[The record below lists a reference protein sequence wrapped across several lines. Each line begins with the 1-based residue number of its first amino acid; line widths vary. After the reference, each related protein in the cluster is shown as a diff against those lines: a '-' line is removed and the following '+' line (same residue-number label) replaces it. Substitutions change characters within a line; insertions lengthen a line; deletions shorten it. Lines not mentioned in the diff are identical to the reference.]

1 MIYQKIQE
9 NINKKKLFS
18 LLIDPENYDQN
29 RLIHITK
36 QADQSGVDFIL
47 VGGSLLSNT
56 LNQTIRII
64 RDHTNIPIILFPG
77 SLMQISPEADGIF
90 FLSLISGRNPELL
103 IGNHVLAANML
114 KKSDLEVIPTGYI
127 LIDGAKTSSVEY
139 ISNTKPIPAE
149 KSDIISSTAIA
160 GELLGHQLIYL
171 ESGSGANQ
179 TLYSDVIRQ
188 VKSQIGIPL
197 IVGGGIKSAGE
208 VQRICQSGADMVV
221 VGNILEQYP
230 DQLKAMTHI
239 IKEKL

>member
-9 NINKKKLFS
+9 SFNKKKLFS

-36 QADQSGVDFIL
+36 QADQSGVDFIM

-56 LNQTIRII
+56 LNQTIRMI
-64 RDHTNIPIILFPG
+64 RDHTSIPIVLFPG

-90 FLSLISGRNPELL
+90 LLSLISGRNPELL
-103 IGNHVLAANML
+103 IGHHVLAANML

-127 LIDGAKTSSVEY
+127 LIDGGKTSSVEY

-149 KSDIISSTAIA
+149 KSDIITSTAIA

-179 TLYSDVIRQ
+179 TLYPEVIRQ

-197 IVGGGIKSAGE
+197 IVGGGLKSAE
-208 VQRICQSGADMVV
+208 DVQKICQSGADMVV